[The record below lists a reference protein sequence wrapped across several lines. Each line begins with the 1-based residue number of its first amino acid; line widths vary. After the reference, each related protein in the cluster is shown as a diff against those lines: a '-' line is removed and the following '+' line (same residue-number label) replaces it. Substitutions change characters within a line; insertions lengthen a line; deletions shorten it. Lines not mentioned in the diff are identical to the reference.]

1 MGLWRN
7 IWIYFNIYDML
18 ELDWYIKPCIDFE
31 YQNYI
36 LLDYLSQIDKSF
48 AVHQLSPYLLYT
60 EKLIGELEVFRMNT
74 KLFQKEIKRDII
86 GFSWKSGIIYSE
98 IETPEKLKEV
108 IEIIDYSKP
117 LLEVKLKLG
126 YKLFEKYPQLL
137 Y

>member
-1 MGLWRN
+1 MNESLGQ
-7 IWIYFNIYDML
+7 L
-18 ELDWYIKPCIDFE
+18 EGAAEFKAQQEDLFLGKTKDW
-31 YQNYI
+31 
-36 LLDYLSQIDKSF
+36 
-48 AVHQLSPYLLYT
+48 
-60 EKLIGELEVFRMNT
+60 
-74 KLFQKEIKRDII
+74 
-86 GFSWKSGIIYSE
+86 YSE